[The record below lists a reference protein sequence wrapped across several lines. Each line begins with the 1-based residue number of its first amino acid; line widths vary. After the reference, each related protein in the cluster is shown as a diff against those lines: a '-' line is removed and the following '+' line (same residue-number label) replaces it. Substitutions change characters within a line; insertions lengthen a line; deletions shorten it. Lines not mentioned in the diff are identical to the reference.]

1 MRLWNLTLI
10 FPLFGALCA
19 CDSANRD
26 ENVETRVLADDLREA
41 PADQSDAVRLPVV
54 TNNDGDS
61 PIKIAGEEDEVDEP
75 IPVGENNL
83 PLARILQI
91 AQSLVP
97 GEVLKVELDDDDGI
111 PEYEIEMLN
120 ARGRK
125 IKIAI
130 DARDGSIR
138 ELERD

>member
-1 MRLWNLTLI
+1 MRLWNLTLF
-10 FPLFGALCA
+10 FPLFGALGA

-26 ENVETRVLADDLREA
+26 ENVETRVSTDDLRET
-41 PADQSDAVRLPVV
+41 PAAKTDAVRLPVV
-54 TNNDGDS
+54 TSNDGNGT
-61 PIKIAGEEDEVDEP
+61 IKIAGEEDDVDEP
-75 IPVGENNL
+75 TPVGEDNL

-97 GEVLKVELDDDDGI
+97 GEVLKVKLDDDDGI

-125 IKIAI
+125 IKIVI